1 MKKSIGAKTI
11 VYPNPVFI
19 VGTYDKDEIADVMAV
34 AWGGISC
41 SNPPCISISIQK
53 HRYTYKNIVEREAFT
68 INIPPKDYVNEAD
81 YFGIVSGKNVDKFEA
96 SGLTAVKSEIVD
108 APYVDEFPLTLEC
121 RLVKSVDL
129 GTHTQFTGEIID
141 VKVDENAVDSDGI
154 PDINKINPFIYDP
167 AGMKYYSVGKDLGS
181 AFNLG
186 NKTKNQL

>member
-53 HRYTYKNIVEREAFT
+53 HRYTYKNIVEKEAFT

-81 YFGIVSGKNVDKFEA
+81 YFGIVSGKDVDKFEA

-121 RLVKSVDL
+121 RLVKSIDL

-141 VKVDENAVDSDGI
+141 VKVDENAVDSNGI

-167 AGMKYYSVGKDLGS
+167 AGMRYYSVGKNLGS

-186 NKTKNQL
+186 NKIKNQL

>member
-34 AWGGISC
+34 AWGGLSC

-53 HRYTYKNIVEREAFT
+53 HRYTYKNIVEKKAFT

-167 AGMKYYSVGKDLGS
+167 AGMKYYSVGKNLGS

-186 NKTKNQL
+186 NKIKNQL